1 MTSNYIEQNKKNL
14 KNFFKERIPPENTL
28 LSKLMKRENEMIHP
42 KRIFEMKQAQFDLK
56 NMTKMSLK
64 KELETQ
70 LRMEKKADF

>member
-56 NMTKMSLK
+56 NMTKMGLK
-64 KELETQ
+64 KEL
-70 LRMEKKADF
+70 